1 MVKKTKFS
9 EKELMIGSIYFNE
22 KKRIETLFSVFGEE
36 KINHLLGHLNE
47 NLWDLSRD
55 DLLKIINE
63 KNNNLKYR

>member
-1 MVKKTKFS
+1 MVKKRKFS

-47 NLWDLSRD
+47 NLWDLSKD
-55 DLLKIINE
+55 DLVKIIIG
-63 KNNNLKYR
+63 KHNNLEYR